1 MWNFIQKRGQIR
13 VWIPHPL
20 IIHTIAH
27 YSNLFSLCLCSA
39 NSYFFIFFFG
49 FVQYCARCA
58 RNTVFSSSI
67 ALNSWMRQTNSSIFT
82 LKALW
87 RFSTS
92 MFLKFKNIIWNVGCT
107 NIIEAAILLNASRPL
122 NHFEH
127 ILNRGITFVDKE
139 VTFNNRYLEEKVEE
153 WSYKKSEESFWPLLQ
168 SNFVNHHYQPSPLS
182 SKSPLPS

>member
-1 MWNFIQKRGQIR
+1 MWDFIQKMGQIR

-27 YSNLFSLCLCSA
+27 YFNLFSLCLFST

-49 FVQYCARCA
+49 FVQFCAR
-58 RNTVFSSSI
+58 VIGIQFS
-67 ALNSWMRQTNSSIFT
+67 ALTLNSWMRQTNISIFT

-87 RFSTS
+87 RFSPI
-92 MFLKFKNIIWNVGCT
+92 MFLKFKNLIWNVGCI

-139 VTFNNRYLEEKVEE
+139 VTFNNRYLEGKVEE
-153 WSYKKSEESFWPLLQ
+153 WSYKKSDGAFRPLLQ
-168 SNFVNHHYQPSPLS
+168 SNFVDHHYQPSPLS
-182 SKSPLPS
+182 SKSLLPS